1 MPVGEETNKD
11 KPLEKFK
18 AMIKT
23 HVRYN
28 KLNEISSD
36 SKENK
41 KDICELKELKITN
54 KIHTSPSNSSKKITT
69 ITTSPQI
76 GDIIT
81 TNHHSSPQ
89 PTNSSQ
95 IIMGRDPEVMKSFE
109 LNYEDKGKV
118 AVSGEWKPQ

>member
-11 KPLEKFK
+11 KPLEKIK

-23 HVRYN
+23 HARYN

-54 KIHTSPSNSSKKITT
+54 KIHTSTSYSSK
-69 ITTSPQI
+69 Q
-76 GDIIT
+76 
-81 TNHHSSPQ
+81 
-89 PTNSSQ
+89 
-95 IIMGRDPEVMKSFE
+95 R
-109 LNYEDKGKV
+109 
-118 AVSGEWKPQ
+118 